1 MNIITAIEDPRLFGS
16 LFKDQATWRTWKVC
30 LRAIFGLSMQ
40 KKELEIFRKYTER
53 KKAQGPF
60 KEVFLMIGRR
70 GGKSITAAVVSV
82 FLAVFKDWRPQ
93 LAPGERGYVMC
104 IAADR
109 KQASVVLN
117 YIKAIL
123 RLPVFKNKVI
133 NDTKEEIELNNQI
146 TISVTTCSYRTI
158 RGFSVVAAVCDE
170 VAFWR
175 SEGVNPDK
183 EILTALRPCMANVEG
198 SLLLAISST
207 YAKSGIL
214 WETFSKKFGEE
225 DPETLVWKA
234 ETLAMNPSFK
244 KKEIDKALAEDY
256 TAARSE
262 YFAEFRADLETFL
275 SVESIDA
282 VIIPGRY
289 ELGKREGVTYAA
301 FCDPSG
307 GSGKDSMTLSICH
320 WADSGKVIQDSISIK
335 KPPFNPQS
343 CVKEFAETLRSYGID
358 RVVGDRY
365 SGAWCSSAFDKYDV
379 LYENSPLTK
388 SDLYLEFL
396 PIVMKGAI
404 EILDHKEQMIELRQL
419 ERRTGKGKDTVDHPR
434 GLHDDIANVL
444 AGAAVMVAMDAELG
458 DPGDIIVLDPAD
470 LHPEEESSM
479 KKWESEMLLKEAKLR
494 EIKEDPA
501 ITKFTTKENARQYIA
516 LMKKHIYIKDIAPLM
531 KVDENFLK
539 RWVQEKLGF
548 INETLAEIREEKEEA
563 QTDVL

>member
-1 MNIITAIEDPRLFGS
+1 MNIITAIENPQLFGS
-16 LFKDQATWRTWKVC
+16 LFRDQKTWKTWKVC

-40 KKELEIFRKYTER
+40 KSELEIFRKYTER
-53 KKAQGPF
+53 EKVQGPF
-60 KEVFLMIGRR
+60 NEVFLMIGRR

-82 FLAVFKDWRPQ
+82 FLAVFKDWTPQ
-93 LAPGERGYVMC
+93 LAPGEIGYVMC

-109 KQASVVLN
+109 KQANVVLN
-117 YIKAIL
+117 YIRAIL
-123 RLPVFKNKVI
+123 RLPVFRNKVM

-158 RGFSVVAAVCDE
+158 RGYSVVAAVCDE
-170 VAFWR
+170 IAFWR

-183 EILTALRPCMANVEG
+183 EILTALRPCMVEE
-198 SLLLAISST
+198 SLLLGISST
-207 YAKSGIL
+207 YAKSGVL
-214 WETFSKKFGEE
+214 WETFSKKFGVD

-234 ETLAMNPSFK
+234 GTMAMNPAFK
-244 KKEIDKALAEDY
+244 KKKIDKALKEDY

-275 SVESIDA
+275 SVESINA

-289 ELGKREGVTYAA
+289 ELGKRPSVEYFA

-320 WADSGKVIQDSISIK
+320 RADSGKVVQDCILIK
-335 KPPFNPQS
+335 NPPFNPQE
-343 CVKEFAETLRSYGID
+343 CVKEFSETLRSYGID
-358 RVVGDRY
+358 SVVGDRY
-365 SGAWCSSAFDKYDV
+365 SGDWCSSAFDKYDI
-379 LYENSPLTK
+379 LYEKSGLTK

-404 EILDHKEQMIELRQL
+404 ELLDHKTQMIELRQL
-419 ERRTGKGKDTVDHPR
+419 ERRTGRGKDTVDHPR
-434 GLHDDIANVL
+434 GLHDDISNVL
-444 AGAAVMVAMDAELG
+444 AGCAVIVAQNEDMELG
-458 DPGDIIVLDPAD
+458 EVEVVD
-470 LHPEEESSM
+470 LHPEDEM
-479 KKWESEMLLKEAKLR
+479 KKWERKMILKETGEMR

-501 ITKFTTKENARQYIA
+501 ITKFTTKKNARQYIA
-516 LMKKHIYIKDIAPLM
+516 LMKKYTYIRDIAPEM

-539 RWVQEKLGF
+539 RWVHEKLDF
-548 INETLAEIREEKEEA
+548 INETLAEVREEKEEA

>member
-30 LRAIFGLSMQ
+30 LKAIFGLHLAGQ
-40 KKELEIFRKYTER
+40 ELKVYRKYTER

-60 KEVFLMIGRR
+60 NEVFLMIGRR

-93 LAPGERGYVMC
+93 LAPGEQGYVMC
-104 IAADR
+104 VAADR

-123 RLPVFKNKVI
+123 RLPVFKNKI
-133 NDTKEEIELNNQI
+133 LNEKKEEIELNNQI

-158 RGFSVVAAVCDE
+158 RGYSIVAAVCDE
-170 VAFWR
+170 IAFWR
-175 SEGVNPDK
+175 DFGVNPDK
-183 EILTALRPCMANVEG
+183 EILTALRPGMANIEG

-207 YAKSGIL
+207 YARSGIL
-214 WETFSKKFGEE
+214 WETFNKKYGEE
-225 DPETLVWKA
+225 DPDVLVWKA
-234 ETLAMNPSFK
+234 GTMDMNPSFK
-244 KKEIDKALAEDY
+244 KKEIDKALKEDY
-256 TAARSE
+256 TAARAE
-262 YFAEFRADLETFL
+262 FFAEFRADLETYL
-275 SVESIDA
+275 SVEAIDA
-282 VIIPGRY
+282 IIIPGRY
-289 ELGKREGVTYAA
+289 ELGKREGVTYCA

-307 GSGKDSMTLSICH
+307 GRNDSMTLCVAH
-320 WADSGKVIQDSISIK
+320 MADSGKIVQDSISIK

-343 CVKEFAETLRSYGID
+343 CVKEFVEVLKHYGLD
-358 RVVGDRY
+358 SVVGDRY
-365 SGAWCSSAFDKYDV
+365 SGSWCSSAFDKEDI

-419 ERRTGKGKDTVDHPR
+419 ERRTGRGKDTVDHPR
-434 GLHDDIANVL
+434 GLHDDISNVL
-444 AGAAVMVAMDAELG
+444 AGCAVMVAMDAEFA

-470 LHPEEESSM
+470 LHPEEKSSM

-501 ITKFTTKENARQYIA
+501 ITKFTTKKNARQYIA
-516 LMKKHIYIKDIAPLM
+516 LMKEHTYIKDIAPLM

-539 RWVQEKLGF
+539 TWVHEKLDF
-548 INETLAEIREEKEEA
+548 INETLAEVKEESEA
-563 QTDVL
+563 VQTDGI